1 MAESTIESKRNSLI
15 IRIIIW
21 EAIIIF
27 LCSIFVRSPQKKNLF
42 VLLNLFFMF
51 ILLQIFVYGI
61 HIYPYYFAYKDNI
74 TDRKML
80 KFKADLNVD
89 LPSTLIWMMIYV
101 CVVLSI
107 IFLLGNAYEVDEK
120 KQVPLLLTVFTYA
133 VTCILLYFYIIRNNK
148 RYKDIKENIWM

>member
-27 LCSIFVRSPQKKNLF
+27 LCSIIVQSPQKKNLF

-74 TDRKML
+74 TDKKML
-80 KFKADLNVD
+80 KFKAELNVD
-89 LPSTLIWMMIYV
+89 LPSTLIWMMIYI
-101 CVVLSI
+101 CVVLSFM
-107 IFLLGNAYEVDEK
+107 FLLINANEVDKK
-120 KQVPLLLTVFTYA
+120 KQVPLLLTVFIYA
-133 VTCILLYFYIIRNNK
+133 IACILLYFYIIRNNK
-148 RYKDIKENIWM
+148 RYKDIKEYNGM